1 MNTTLAKVI
10 DNHCPQFNKR
20 VTDGNIKD
28 ILKKCPEYL
37 DAVFRSSIKS
47 LSESVDLVY
56 DGCRRLTPEEEYKA
70 NFVGTPPKAQYDIAV
85 SDLYMVEFQFTYCQ
99 RDIIKK
105 PIYLPYA
112 NEGNILKISDVVYA
126 MMPVLSDTVISPS
139 STKVFVRL
147 LKDKLTFESYSYNI
161 VVNGNR
167 EPKSLIHTTIIK
179 TSKMKLLDNLGKVMS
194 AASLYLLGK
203 YGFIGTIKRYL
214 HTDKVIVTDK
224 NIDHLREEYDIYESC
239 KIPPKNLKE
248 RRGYEPNNVKIC
260 VHKSIGQSSVFLENF
275 IVGTIYTLDV
285 LPSDAEDYVNVL
297 ASNKPNAEISFW
309 RICLGRI
316 AYNNTF
322 SVDRYSADANSHFT
336 ALEGYLDSLIK
347 EKLKENNVIV
357 DNFFD
362 LIYSIM
368 DKFNKWLLDSKTY
381 NSDLSN
387 RYIDI
392 YYYILYD
399 IIVGFNKVILNI
411 NKRVDKKSNGPLDL
425 KEINRIFN
433 NDFGVK
439 KIFSIVKSSQIS
451 LAVQSISDY
460 TLDIKYPK
468 ITALL
473 EDQSCGEGVR
483 RASKAQFPE
492 ATKTLKAQQL
502 FLGSINFLSK
512 SKPSPVFKSNLY
524 MQYNED
530 TGRLL
535 LSNDMKIR
543 LDKLESM
550 LQGRIEDKRIEILES
565 DTDND
570 IDNEEVDTE
579 PIEDINNVEEIEDT
593 EDTI

>member
-1 MNTTLAKVI
+1 MNSVLANII
-10 DNHCPQFNKR
+10 DTKCPQFNKR
-20 VTDGNIKD
+20 VSDGNIKD

-37 DAVFRSSIKS
+37 DTVFRSSIKS
-47 LSESVDLVY
+47 LAPSVDLVY
-56 DGCRRLTPEEEYKA
+56 DGCRRLTPEEEYRA

-99 RDIIKK
+99 RDVIKK
-105 PIYLPYA
+105 PVYLPYA

-139 STKVFVRL
+139 STHVFVRL
-147 LKDKLTFESYSYNI
+147 LTATLTFESYIYNVI
-161 VVNGNR
+161 LNGSK

-179 TSKMKLLDNLGKVMS
+179 TSKMTLMDNLGKVMS

-203 YGFIGTIKRYL
+203 YGFLESVRRYAN
-214 HTDKVIVTDK
+214 TDKVIVSSK
-224 NIDHLREEYDIYESC
+224 NVDHLREEYDVYEST
-239 KIPPKNLKE
+239 KMRPKNLKDKYYT
-248 RRGYEPNNVKIC
+248 GHDVKIC
-260 VHKSIGQSSVFLENF
+260 IHKSVNVTNNPFLENF

-285 LPSDAEDYVNVL
+285 LSFSADDF
-297 ASNKPNAEISFW
+297 SNAVETGNLQDEIMFW

-316 AYNNTF
+316 SYNNTF
-322 SVDRYSADANSHFT
+322 SVDRYVADSDAHFV

-347 EKLKENNVIV
+347 EKLKENNIV
-357 DNFFD
+357 VESFFD
-362 LIYSIM
+362 LIYVIM
-368 DKFNKWLLDSKTY
+368 DKFNVWLLGSKMY

-411 NKRVDKKSNGPLDL
+411 NKRADKKTGGPLDL

-439 KIFSIVKSSQIS
+439 KIFSMVKSSQIS
-451 LAVQSISDY
+451 LAIQSISDY

-473 EDQSCGEGVR
+473 EDQSCGKGVR
-483 RASKAQFPE
+483 RASKSQFPE

-502 FLGSINFLSK
+502 FLGSILFLNK
-512 SKPSPVFKSNLY
+512 TKPSPVFKSNLY
-524 MQYNED
+524 MTYNEN

-535 LSNDMKIR
+535 INPTTRAR
-543 LDKLESM
+543 LEKLESM
-550 LQGRIEDKRIEILES
+550 LKGRIVDDRINVMES
-565 DTDND
+565 DSDLAD
-570 IDNEEVDTE
+570 DGE
-579 PIEDINNVEEIEDT
+579 PMEIEDIPEEIEDT
-593 EDTI
+593 EDTE

>member
-1 MNTTLAKVI
+1 MNNTLASII
-10 DNHCPQFNKR
+10 DNHCPKFNKR

-47 LSESVDLVY
+47 LSSSVDLVY
-56 DGCRRLTPEEEYKA
+56 DGCRRLTPEEEYRA

-99 RDIIKK
+99 KDVIKK
-105 PIYLPYA
+105 PVYLPYA

-147 LKDKLTFESYSYNI
+147 LKDKLTFESYIYNVMI
-161 VVNGNR
+161 NGNK
-167 EPKSLIHTTIIK
+167 EPKSLIYTTIIK
-179 TSKMKLLDNLGKVMS
+179 TSKMKLMDYLGKVMS

-203 YGFIGTIKRYL
+203 YGFIETIKRYV
-214 HTDKVIVTDK
+214 HTDNVIVTNK
-224 NIDHLREEYDIYESC
+224 NVDHLREEYDVYESC
-239 KIPPKNLKE
+239 KVPPRNLKD
-248 RRGYEPNNVKIC
+248 RRGYEPNEVKIC
-260 VHKSIGQSSVFLENF
+260 IHKSVGATSSQFLENF
-275 IVGTIYTLDV
+275 IVGTIYTLDALSFSANDFV
-285 LPSDAEDYVNVL
+285 EAVESGNVRDEIDY
-297 ASNKPNAEISFW
+297 W

-322 SVDRYSADANSHFT
+322 SVDRYIMDANSHFT

-368 DKFNKWLLDSKTY
+368 EKFNVWLLGSKMY

-411 NKRVDKKSNGPLDL
+411 NKRVDKKIGGPLDL

-492 ATKTLKAQQL
+492 ATKTLKAQQM
-502 FLGSINFLSK
+502 FLGSLEFLSK
-512 SKPSPVFKSNLY
+512 SKPSPVFKANLY
-524 MQYNED
+524 MKYNEE

-535 LSNDMKIR
+535 LDRPTKLR
-543 LDKLESM
+543 LEKLES
-550 LQGRIEDKRIEILES
+550 LLKGRIVDDRIEILES
-565 DTDND
+565 DTN
-570 IDNEEVDTE
+570 NETMEEQEAMDLEPLEDEVD
-579 PIEDINNVEEIEDT
+579 EDIE
-593 EDTI
+593 